1 MRKISH
7 VNFELP
13 AKKKSLTVTHWTLCN
28 NNHQRKTNL
37 QCHLH
42 QEKNDKK
49 INWTFIH
56 ITFVSNHKKVSLYK
70 NLDIKIS
77 TNDKKW
83 KGTSWKLKSLLL
95 FIVLKKD
102 FLFILFTLFNF
113 LSLHLTQLTQSFP
126 VTSNWLSHISIV
138 QKWLNENSFA
148 RKDIK
153 YFFTSLRTQ
162 PIKMT
167 QPLSRHENKFI
178 ALSECELSKDMKWD
192 GHIKKEV
199 DK

>member
-1 MRKISH
+1 MWTL
-7 VNFELP
+7 NCLQ
-13 AKKKSLTVTHWTLCN
+13 KKSLTVTHWTLCN

-49 INWTFIH
+49 INSTFIH

-148 RKDIK
+148 RKMWMERYKIFFHVTQDSADKDDPTIK
-153 YFFTSLRTQ
+153 STW
-162 PIKMT
+162 
-167 QPLSRHENKFI
+167 E
-178 ALSECELSKDMKWD
+178 
-192 GHIKKEV
+192 
-199 DK
+199 